1 MRPPG
6 EVRQALLDAARAL
19 TTETTAPTLVELA
32 ARSQV
37 GREAARRTIDNLCR
51 AQLLVVVRTRKVD
64 YRNRPVA
71 EYCTPDAVASAPSA
85 VRCDFRSL
93 VSTWSLQAA

>member
-19 TTETTAPTLVELA
+19 TTDTTAPTLVELA

-37 GREAARRTIDNLCR
+37 GLTAATFTTKNMVRSGALVIVRERH
-51 AQLLVVVRTRKVD
+51 VS

-71 EYCTPDAVASAPSA
+71 EYCTPDALPVAVCQPYDSRPLMACWA
-85 VRCDFRSL
+85 A
-93 VSTWSLQAA
+93 QAA